1 MGQQK
6 LWQIVTVVLISSG
19 VISGVV
25 MSRSQTWWNKYEN
38 NANPAI
44 AKIVNQATNPAII
57 TDARISYI
65 ISLSYLMEPK
75 VKFQLVVKQ
84 KIPNIPKISN
94 NFTEVFFFNPS
105 QKLLSGIKQSQ
116 KLERLY
122 QQHSQSLSKLIE
134 ASN

>member
-1 MGQQK
+1 
-6 LWQIVTVVLISSG
+6 
-19 VISGVV
+19 

-44 AKIVNQATNPAII
+44 AEIVNQATNPAII
-57 TDARISYI
+57 TDARISHI

-94 NFTEVFFFNPS
+94 NFTE
-105 QKLLSGIKQSQ
+105 LS
-116 KLERLY
+116 
-122 QQHSQSLSKLIE
+122 HS
-134 ASN
+134 AT